1 MDFGRKIETGET
13 DMKNQKIFIGIFL
26 LLMMMSM
33 ALSIITFKDPII
45 VRKIDILSDSGQKIA
60 RYGKDVKNVHIED
73 FHITFD
79 WQEKHYDYPFSSI
92 SMDLLRKTIKVTC
105 EPIEKAQ

>member
-1 MDFGRKIETGET
+1 
-13 DMKNQKIFIGIFL
+13 MKNPKIFIGIFL
-26 LLMMMSM
+26 SLIVMSM
-33 ALSIITFKDPII
+33 TLSIITFKDPII
-45 VRKIDILSDSGQKIA
+45 VRRIDILSDSGQKIA